1 MASTNLENP
10 EVEISQ
16 PKPQRFVNWRNRV
29 LWITVIAFLLRFVAI
44 LITHQ
49 YKVRVTEDNF
59 GFGWEMGRI
68 AKAIATGEGFSSPFV
83 EFHTGPTAWEPPLYP
98 YLTAGVFKIF
108 GIYTRTSAFVLLLIN
123 SFFSALI
130 CIPLFYVARRIFGL
144 KVAKW
149 SAWTWALL
157 PYAMYWAVKWIWETS
172 ITQFLLVTL
181 MLITLQLEEIENN
194 YRRWALWGFLWG
206 CVALTNPSLLSLLP
220 CFGLWLAYRRMRRH
234 KNWFV
239 PSALAAIIFFATIS
253 PWLIRN
259 YEAFGHFVFIRSNF
273 GAEFRMGNG
282 PNAQGIWMSWLHPSH
297 NKIEVNKYHQMGEL
311 AYVAD
316 RKRQALEWICSNPA
330 QFAKISFRK
339 FVWYWSDPPW
349 GGPIMPIKNW
359 LFLASSVVGWWGLGL
374 AIKQRKRGA
383 GLLAS
388 LFVVYPLVYYFV
400 FPHPRYRAPIEP
412 LLFVLAIFLYSETR
426 EGRMTSEESLTLPT
440 LEVLDDPS
448 SITTLSVIIP
458 CYNEKTTI
466 RRVLDTVVRADT
478 VQSSS
483 GLDPLQKEIVIV
495 DDCSKDGT
503 RDILVE
509 IERQFPNMYRNASL
523 KIVLHEEN
531 QGKGAAVRTGIKQAT
546 GGIVIVQDA
555 DLEYDPKDFPMLLEP
570 ILTGRA
576 DAVFGN
582 RFHGGIH
589 RVLYFWHYQANR
601 MLTLFCNM
609 LSDLNLSDME
619 VGYKAFRREI
629 FEQMTLKSNRF
640 GFEPEVTIKTSRLG
654 CRIYEV
660 PISYHGRTYAEGKK
674 IGWKDGVA
682 ALWHMVKYRFLDK

>member
-1 MASTNLENP
+1 MASTDIENTI
-10 EVEISQ
+10 VEQSSAVR
-16 PKPQRFVNWRNRV
+16 PRLLNWRRRL
-29 LWITVIAFLLRFVAI
+29 LWIFIIAFLLRLIAI
-44 LITHQ
+44 GVTHQ

-59 GFGWEMGRI
+59 GFGWEMGRV
-68 AKAIATGEGFSSPFV
+68 AKAIATGEGFASPMTG
-83 EFHTGPTAWEPPLYP
+83 FHTGPTAWEPPTYP
-98 YLTAGVFKIF
+98 YLIAGVFKVF
-108 GIYTRTSAFVLLLIN
+108 GIYTRTSAFVLLAIN
-123 SFFSALI
+123 SLFSALT

-149 SAWTWALL
+149 SAWTWALF

-172 ITQFLLVTL
+172 ITQFLLTTL
-181 MLITLQLEEIENN
+181 ILITLQLEEAESN
-194 YRRWALWGFLWG
+194 RRWALWGFLWG
-206 CVALTNPSLLSLLP
+206 VVALTNPSILSLLP
-220 CFGLWLAYRRMRRH
+220 FFGLWLVYRRTRRH
-234 KNWFV
+234 TDWLV

-259 YEAFGHFVFIRSNF
+259 YETFGRFVFIRSNL

-282 PNAQGIWMSWLHPSH
+282 PGAEGIWMSWLHPSH
-297 NKIEVNKYHQMGEL
+297 NKIEFQKYREMGEL
-311 AYVAD
+311 NYVAS
-316 RKRQALEWICSNPA
+316 RKREALDWIHSHPA

-349 GGPIMPIKNW
+349 GGRVMPLKNW
-359 LFLASSVVGWWGLGL
+359 LFLASSILGWWGLAL
-374 AIKQRKRGA
+374 AIKQRKKAA

-388 LFVVYPLVYYFV
+388 LFVIYPLVYYFV

-412 LLFVLAIFLYSETR
+412 ILLVLAIYLYSETR
-426 EGRMTSEESLTLPT
+426 EGREAKEESTILPT
-440 LEVLDDPS
+440 FSATAMP
-448 SITTLSVIIP
+448 ITTLSVIIP
-458 CYNEKTTI
+458 CYNEKATI
-466 RRVLDTVVRADT
+466 CRVVDTVVRAET
-478 VQSSS
+478 AHLES
-483 GLDPLQKEIVIV
+483 GVDSLRKEIVIV

-503 RDILVE
+503 REILSE
-509 IERQFPNMYRNASL
+509 LQRDFPSLYPGASL
-523 KIVLHEEN
+523 NVLLHERN
-531 QGKGAAVRTGIKQAT
+531 QGKGAAVRTGIKQAS

-555 DLEYDPKDFPMLLEP
+555 DLEYDPKDFPTLLEP

-629 FEQMTLKSNRF
+629 FDLMELKSNRF
-640 GFEPEVTIKTSRLG
+640 GFEPEVTIKTAKLG

-660 PISYHGRTYAEGKK
+660 PISYHGRTYDEGKK

-682 ALWHMVKYRFLDK
+682 ALWHMIKYRFVD